1 MGNNGY
7 SETDTKERIFMVA
20 AHLFAEKGF
29 NGVSMREI
37 SEGAR
42 VTKPM
47 IYYYFK
53 NKEEIYK
60 ALVDAGFEHS
70 RADLNRI
77 SAAHRSTREQLAE
90 MVRERIRDCE
100 QYTDLTKIIINL
112 YLSTEKLNFL
122 TQFTDKSQ
130 EPLRKLEL
138 LIQDGIDRG
147 EVNPKMDARLAA
159 EIFGAIILYYLWRQV
174 ERGGEAGDLGLAERI
189 VDFVFKG
196 LDVK

>member
-1 MGNNGY
+1 MGNTGV

-42 VTKPM
+42 VTKPT

-60 ALVDAGFEHS
+60 ALIDAGLQHS
-70 RADLNRI
+70 QADLNRI
-77 SAAHRSTREQLAE
+77 VAAHLSIREQLAE
-90 MVRERIRDCE
+90 IIRGRIRDCE
-100 QYTDLTKIIINL
+100 QYTDFTKIIINL
-112 YLSTEKLNFL
+112 YLATEKLDFL
-122 TQFTDKSQ
+122 DQFSEQSRETMG
-130 EPLRKLEL
+130 KLEG
-138 LIQDGIDRG
+138 LIRNGIDRG
-147 EVNPKMDARLAA
+147 EVNPELDAHLAA
-159 EIFGAIILYYLWRQV
+159 EIFGAIVLYYLWRQV
-174 ERGGEAGDLGLAERI
+174 ERGGEAGDVGLAERI